1 MIYAATQAVFD
12 HFQSKGIRCR
22 IDELEAA
29 SILQIPFS
37 GKNVTNIILYIIS
50 KDDSPAVNMRTM
62 PLARVPEDRSAA
74 VLQILNACN
83 LKYRYI
89 KFSLDNERDILAQYD
104 VPVRAGMDAIGE
116 ICEEILA
123 RFGHILDECH
133 PEIMKAIYAE
143 FVLG

>member
-1 MIYAATQAVFD
+1 MIYPATQAVLD

-22 IDELEAA
+22 LDELDNA
-29 SILQIPFS
+29 SLVQIPFS

-50 KDDSPAVNMRTM
+50 KDDSTAVNLRTM
-62 PLARVPEDRSAA
+62 PLARVPEGRSNA
-74 VLQILNACN
+74 VLQVLNACN
-83 LKYRYI
+83 LKYRYV

-104 VPVRAGMDAIGE
+104 VPLRTSMEEIGD

-143 FVLG
+143 FVIE

>member
-1 MIYAATQAVFD
+1 MIYPATQAVLD
-12 HFQSKGIRCR
+12 HFRSKGIRCR
-22 IDELEAA
+22 LDELDNA
-29 SILQIPFS
+29 SLVQIPFS

-50 KDDSPAVNMRTM
+50 KDDSTAVNLRTM
-62 PLARVPEDRSAA
+62 PLARVPEGRSNA
-74 VLQILNACN
+74 VLQVLNACN
-83 LKYRYI
+83 LKYRYV

-104 VPVRAGMDAIGE
+104 VPLRTSMEEIGD

-143 FVLG
+143 FVIE